1 MPKLLLVVVLIPIVW
16 HAVYAQN
23 SNLVGDWDVS
33 LVKTKTKESPPWL
46 EIKYPVRM
54 SIREENGKLMGA
66 YTDQYDYSDNFSF
79 LTLQQNEILFVLG
92 GVGKKNIMF
101 FGPVH
106 RAILKDGV
114 LHGFV
119 FTDRKLFEWTAT
131 KRRSASG

>member
-1 MPKLLLVVVLIPIVW
+1 MMKALSVVMLLLAFLTI
-16 HAVYAQN
+16 ANAQEN
-23 SNLVGDWDVS
+23 SFVGDWDVKLTATNS
-33 LVKTKTKESPPWL
+33 KDQPWK

-54 SIREENGKLMGA
+54 SIRRENGKFVGS
-66 YTDQYDYSDNFSF
+66 YTDQYDYSDHFSVF
-79 LTLQQNEILFVLG
+79 AVRQNEILFVVG

-106 RAILKDGV
+106 RAILKNGV

-131 KRRSASG
+131 KHHSSAG